1 MVTLERYS
9 ACPGFVVVL
18 SCWLNLSTC
27 LVTLQSIFPGCLLQ
41 CVVRKFALCYLGGY
55 SMTARSFL
63 FGVKEAERKEE
74 GGGRREEGK
83 IEKKKKKE
91 LSVFLDW
98 FCVG

>member
-1 MVTLERYS
+1 
-9 ACPGFVVVL
+9 
-18 SCWLNLSTC
+18 
-27 LVTLQSIFPGCLLQ
+27 
-41 CVVRKFALCYLGGY
+41 
-55 SMTARSFL
+55 MTARSFL

-83 IEKKKKKE
+83 IEKKRKKE